1 MANKVSLSLPPQSM
15 QWGRSVEERLQ
26 EMERVAS
33 NLSTSVASTNAS
45 LSAVLKSNRE
55 LAAQQATLASQQTW
69 LENYVTKVSATG
81 YGTSTGAGSVVYWV
95 EATTTPI
102 TFPAQ
107 ATQGIV
113 MATSELFGYLPPGAV
128 LGSSNLDIRLGP
140 SPAYSDGMPLF
151 KSDSVGMVSYMTRI
165 VPVTPAQAPFTV
177 ASQASIVLSNA
188 PAMDFSDAH
197 VELEATVLW
206 MR

>member
-55 LAAQQATLASQQTW
+55 LASQQTW

-81 YGTSTGAGSVVYWV
+81 YGSSTGAGSVVYWV

-128 LGSSNLDIRLGP
+128 LESSNLDIRLGP
-140 SPAYSDGMPLF
+140 SPEYSDGMPLL